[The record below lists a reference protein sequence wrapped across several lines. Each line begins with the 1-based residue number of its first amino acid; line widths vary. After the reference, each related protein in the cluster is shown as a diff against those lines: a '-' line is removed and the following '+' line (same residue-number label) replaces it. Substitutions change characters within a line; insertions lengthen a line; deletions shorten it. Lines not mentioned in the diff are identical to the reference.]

1 MTRFPYDQ
9 FAKDYL
15 KELLQPLG
23 EIETSR
29 KVPAEI
35 TEIDVYFVPS
45 SQPTIDKI
53 ELGLLGRLADKTALF
68 EPYRNAVKIS
78 EIRSCMKKVFYLIS
92 EIERENKRDNIATVE
107 DELPKVW
114 ILTPTASIA
123 ILNSF
128 NAIPD
133 EENWGKG
140 VYFLGESAKTAIV
153 VIHQLPRIPETLWL
167 RLLGKENV
175 QKQAIHE
182 LQALPPENP
191 SRAKAIDA
199 VLSLRSIL
207 EITQN
212 QNQNIDEED
221 RELVMA
227 LSPIYLQKLED
238 AKQEGVQEGVQQGVT
253 AERRSVIENLLQV
266 RFNSLDEE
274 LNSII
279 ETISRLS
286 PQEFTPLL
294 LQLSR
299 EELLNRFRQQ

>member
-23 EIETSR
+23 EVETSR
-29 KVPAEI
+29 KVASEI

-45 SQPTIDKI
+45 SQPNIDKI
-53 ELGLLGRLADKTALF
+53 ELGLLGRLADKKALF

-92 EIERENKRDNIATVE
+92 EIEREDKRNEIPTVE

-114 ILTPTASIA
+114 ILTPTASTA
-123 ILNSF
+123 ILDSF

-140 VYFLGESAKTAIV
+140 IYFLGESAKTAIV
-153 VIHQLPRIPETLWL
+153 VIHQLPRISETLWL
-167 RLLGKENV
+167 RLLGKGNV
-175 QKQAIHE
+175 QKQAINE
-182 LQALPPENP
+182 LQTLSPDNP
-191 SRAKAIDA
+191 LRAKAIDA

-227 LSPIYLQKLED
+227 LSPIYLQQLEQ
-238 AKQEGVQEGVQQGVT
+238 AKQKGVQQGVR
-253 AERRSVIENLLQV
+253 EVIENLLQV
-266 RFNSLDEE
+266 RFGSDNAE

-279 ETISRLS
+279 EPISRLS

>member
-23 EIETSR
+23 EVETSR

-45 SQPTIDKI
+45 SQPTVDKI
-53 ELGLLGRLADKTALF
+53 ELGLLGRLADKIALF
-68 EPYRNAVKIS
+68 EPYRNAVKIP
-78 EIRSCMKKVFYLIS
+78 EIRSCMKKVFYVIS
-92 EIERENKRDNIATVE
+92 EVERENKRDNIPTVE

-114 ILTPTASIA
+114 ILTPTASTA

-140 VYFLGESAKTAIV
+140 VYFLGESAKIAIV

-167 RLLGKENV
+167 RLLGKGNV
-175 QKQAIHE
+175 QKQAINE
-182 LQALPPENP
+182 LQALPPDNP

-212 QNQNIDEED
+212 QNQDINEED

-227 LSPIYLQKLED
+227 LSPIYLQQLED
-238 AKQEGVQEGVQQGVT
+238 AKQEGVQQGVT
-253 AERRSVIENLLQV
+253 TERRTVIENLLQI
-266 RFNSLDEE
+266 RFGSDEE
-274 LNSII
+274 LSTII
-279 ETISRLS
+279 EPISRLS

>member
-23 EIETSR
+23 EVETSR

-45 SQPTIDKI
+45 SQPIIDKI
-53 ELGLLGRLADKTALF
+53 ELGLLGRLADRIALF

-92 EIERENKRDNIATVE
+92 EIEREDKRNEIPTVE

-123 ILNSF
+123 ILNGF
-128 NAIPD
+128 NAISD

-167 RLLGKENV
+167 RLLGKGNV
-175 QKQAIHE
+175 QKQAIKE
-182 LQALPPENP
+182 LETLPPENP
-191 SRAKAIDA
+191 LRAKAIDA

-227 LSPIYLQKLED
+227 LSPIYLQQLED
-238 AKQEGVQEGVQQGVT
+238 AKQEGVQQGVKT
-253 AERRSVIENLLQV
+253 VIENLVQV
-266 RFNSLDEE
+266 RFGSDDAE
-274 LNSII
+274 LNAII
-279 ETISRLS
+279 EPISILS

>member
-23 EIETSR
+23 TVDTSR
-29 KVPAEI
+29 KVPPEI
-35 TEIDVYFVPS
+35 TEIDVYFVPT

-78 EIRSCMKKVFYLIS
+78 EIRNCMKKVFYLIS
-92 EIERENKRDNIATVE
+92 EIEREDKRDNIATVE
-107 DELPKVW
+107 DQLPKVW
-114 ILTPTASIA
+114 ILTPTASKA

-133 EENWGKG
+133 EENWGQG

-167 RLLGKENV
+167 RLLGKGNV
-175 QKQAIHE
+175 QKQAINE
-182 LQALPPENP
+182 LQELSSDNP
-191 SRAKAIDA
+191 LRGKAIDA

-212 QNQNIDEED
+212 QNQDINEED

-227 LSPIYLQKLED
+227 LSPIYLQQLEN
-238 AKQEGVQEGVQQGVT
+238 AKQEGVQQGVQQGVT
-253 AERRSVIENLLQV
+253 TERRAIIENLLQV
-266 RFNSLDEE
+266 RFGSDDE
-274 LNSII
+274 LNSIL
-279 ETISRLS
+279 EPISRLL

-299 EELLNRFRQQ
+299 EELLSRFRQK

>member
-1 MTRFPYDQ
+1 M
-9 FAKDYL
+9 
-15 KELLQPLG
+15 
-23 EIETSR
+23 
-29 KVPAEI
+29 
-35 TEIDVYFVPS
+35 
-45 SQPTIDKI
+45 
-53 ELGLLGRLADKTALF
+53 LGRLADKTALF

-78 EIRSCMKKVFYLIS
+78 EIRGCMKKVFYLIS
-92 EIERENKRDNIATVE
+92 EVERENKRDNIATVE

-140 VYFLGESAKTAIV
+140 VYFLGESVKTAIV
-153 VIHQLPRIPETLWL
+153 VIHQLPRISETLWL
-167 RLLGKENV
+167 RLLGKGNV
-175 QKQAIHE
+175 QKQAIAE
-182 LQALPPENP
+182 LQALPPNNP
-191 SRAKAIDA
+191 LRAKAIDA

-227 LSPIYLQKLED
+227 LSPIYLQQLED
-238 AKQEGVQEGVQQGVT
+238 AKQEGVQQGVRT
-253 AERRSVIENLLQV
+253 VIENLLQV
-266 RFNSLDEE
+266 RFGSLDRE
-274 LNSII
+274 LSTII
-279 ETISRLS
+279 EPIYRLT

>member
-23 EIETSR
+23 EVETSR

-45 SQPTIDKI
+45 SQPSIDKI

-92 EIERENKRDNIATVE
+92 EIEREDKRDNIPTVE
-107 DELPKVW
+107 EELPKVW
-114 ILTPTASIA
+114 ILTPTASKA
-123 ILNSF
+123 ILDSF

-167 RLLGKENV
+167 RLLGKGNV
-175 QKQAIHE
+175 QKQAIAE
-182 LQALPPENP
+182 LQALPPDNP

-227 LSPIYLQKLED
+227 LSPIYLQQLED
-238 AKQEGVQEGVQQGVT
+238 AKQEGVQEGVQQT
-253 AERRSVIENLLQV
+253 ARTVIENLLQV
-266 RFNSLDEE
+266 RFGSDDE
-274 LNSII
+274 LNTII
-279 ETISRLS
+279 EPISRLT

>member
-23 EIETSR
+23 EVETSR
-29 KVPAEI
+29 KVPSEI

-45 SQPTIDKI
+45 SQPSIDKI

-92 EIERENKRDNIATVE
+92 EIEREDKRDNIATVE

-114 ILTPTASIA
+114 ILTPTASTA
-123 ILNSF
+123 ILDSF

-140 VYFLGESAKTAIV
+140 VYFLGESVKTAIV

-167 RLLGKENV
+167 RLLGKGNV
-175 QKQAIHE
+175 QKQAINE
-182 LQALPPENP
+182 LQTLSPDNP
-191 SRAKAIDA
+191 LRAKAIGA

-207 EITQN
+207 EIT

-227 LSPIYLQKLED
+227 LSPIYLQQLEE
-238 AKQEGVQEGVQQGVT
+238 AEQKGVERGVT
-253 AERRSVIENLLQV
+253 T
-266 RFNSLDEE
+266 
-274 LNSII
+274 
-279 ETISRLS
+279 ETSYS
-286 PQEFTPLL
+286 D
-294 LQLSR
+294 
-299 EELLNRFRQQ
+299 

>member
-1 MTRFPYDQ
+1 
-9 FAKDYL
+9 
-15 KELLQPLG
+15 
-23 EIETSR
+23 
-29 KVPAEI
+29 
-35 TEIDVYFVPS
+35 
-45 SQPTIDKI
+45 
-53 ELGLLGRLADKTALF
+53 
-68 EPYRNAVKIS
+68 
-78 EIRSCMKKVFYLIS
+78 MKKVFYLIA
-92 EIERENKRDNIATVE
+92 EIERGNKRDDIPTVE
-107 DELPKVW
+107 EELPKVW

-123 ILNSF
+123 ILDSF

-140 VYFLGESAKTAIV
+140 IYFLGESAKTAIV

-167 RLLGKENV
+167 RLLGKGNV
-175 QKQAIHE
+175 QKQAINE
-182 LQALPPENP
+182 LQALPPDNP

-199 VLSLRSIL
+199 VLNLRSIL

-227 LSPIYLQKLED
+227 LSPLYLQQLEE
-238 AKQEGVQEGVQQGVT
+238 AEQKGVQRGVT
-253 AERRSVIENLLQV
+253 AERRTVIENLLQV
-266 RFNSLDEE
+266 RFGSLDRE
-274 LNSII
+274 LSTII
-279 ETISRLS
+279 EPISGLS

>member
-23 EIETSR
+23 EVETSR

-35 TEIDVYFVPS
+35 REIDVYFVPS

-53 ELGLLGRLADKTALF
+53 ELGLLGRFADKIALF

-78 EIRSCMKKVFYLIS
+78 EIRSCMKKVFYLIAD
-92 EIERENKRDNIATVE
+92 IERGNKRDDIPTVE
-107 DELPKVW
+107 EELPKVW
-114 ILTPTASIA
+114 VLTPTASIA
-123 ILNSF
+123 ILDSF

-140 VYFLGESAKTAIV
+140 IYFLGESAKTAIV

-167 RLLGKENV
+167 RLLGKGNV
-175 QKQAIHE
+175 QKQAIAE
-182 LQALPPENP
+182 LQALPPDNP
-191 SRAKAIDA
+191 LRAKAINA

-207 EITQN
+207 EIT

-227 LSPIYLQKLED
+227 LSPLYLQQLEE
-238 AKQEGVQEGVQQGVT
+238 AKQEGVQEGVT
-253 AERRSVIENLLQV
+253 AERRTVIENLLQV
-266 RFNSLDEE
+266 RFGSSDEE
-274 LNSII
+274 LSTIV
-279 ETISRLS
+279 EPISRLS

-299 EELLNRFRQQ
+299 EELLNRFRQR

>member
-23 EIETSR
+23 EVETSR

-45 SQPTIDKI
+45 SQPSIDKI

-78 EIRSCMKKVFYLIS
+78 EIRGCMKKVFYLIS
-92 EIERENKRDNIATVE
+92 EVERENKRDNIATVE

-114 ILTPTASIA
+114 ILTPTASKA

-140 VYFLGESAKTAIV
+140 IYFLGESVKTAIV

-167 RLLGKENV
+167 RLLGKGNV
-175 QKQAIHE
+175 QKQAINE
-182 LQALPPENP
+182 LQELSPDNP

-227 LSPIYLQKLED
+227 LSPIYLQQLEE
-238 AKQEGVQEGVQQGVT
+238 AKQKGVQQGVRT
-253 AERRSVIENLLQV
+253 VIENLLQV
-266 RFNSLDEE
+266 RFGSLDRE
-274 LNSII
+274 LSTII
-279 ETISRLS
+279 EPISRLS

>member
-1 MTRFPYDQ
+1 
-9 FAKDYL
+9 
-15 KELLQPLG
+15 
-23 EIETSR
+23 
-29 KVPAEI
+29 
-35 TEIDVYFVPS
+35 
-45 SQPTIDKI
+45 
-53 ELGLLGRLADKTALF
+53 
-68 EPYRNAVKIS
+68 
-78 EIRSCMKKVFYLIS
+78 MKKVFYLIS
-92 EIERENKRDNIATVE
+92 EIEREDKRDNIATVE
-107 DELPKVW
+107 DQLPKVW
-114 ILTPTASIA
+114 ILTPTASKA

-133 EENWGKG
+133 EENWGQG

-191 SRAKAIDA
+191 SRGKAIDA

-212 QNQNIDEED
+212 QNQDIDEED

-227 LSPIYLQKLED
+227 LSPIYLQQLEN
-238 AKQEGVQEGVQQGVT
+238 AKQEGVQQGVQQGVT
-253 AERRSVIENLLQV
+253 TERRAIIENLLQV
-266 RFNSLDEE
+266 RFGSDDE
-274 LNSII
+274 LNSIL
-279 ETISRLS
+279 EPISRLL

-299 EELLNRFRQQ
+299 EELLSRFRQK

>member
-1 MTRFPYDQ
+1 M
-9 FAKDYL
+9 
-15 KELLQPLG
+15 
-23 EIETSR
+23 
-29 KVPAEI
+29 
-35 TEIDVYFVPS
+35 
-45 SQPTIDKI
+45 
-53 ELGLLGRLADKTALF
+53 GRLADKTALF
-68 EPYRNAVKIS
+68 EPYRNAVKIP
-78 EIRSCMKKVFYLIS
+78 EIRGCMKKVFYLIS

-114 ILTPTASIA
+114 ILTPTASKA

-133 EENWGKG
+133 EENWGQG

-167 RLLGKENV
+167 RLLGKGNV
-175 QKQAIHE
+175 QKQAINE
-182 LQALPPENP
+182 LQALSPDNP
-191 SRAKAIDA
+191 LRGKAIDA

-212 QNQNIDEED
+212 QNQDINEED

-227 LSPIYLQKLED
+227 LSPIYLQQLEN
-238 AKQEGVQEGVQQGVT
+238 AKQEGVQQGVQQGVT
-253 AERRSVIENLLQV
+253 TERRAIIENLLQV
-266 RFNSLDEE
+266 RFGSDDE
-274 LNSII
+274 LNSIL
-279 ETISRLS
+279 EPISRLL

-299 EELLNRFRQQ
+299 EELLSRFRQK

>member
-23 EIETSR
+23 EVETSR

-45 SQPTIDKI
+45 SQPSMDKI

-78 EIRSCMKKVFYLIS
+78 EIRSCMKKVFYIIS
-92 EIERENKRDNIATVE
+92 EIERENKRNEIPTLE

-133 EENWGKG
+133 EENWGQG

-167 RLLGKENV
+167 RLLGKGNV
-175 QKQAIHE
+175 QKQAINE
-182 LQALPPENP
+182 LQELSPDNP
-191 SRAKAIDA
+191 LRAKAIDA

-212 QNQNIDEED
+212 QNQKIDEED

-227 LSPIYLQKLED
+227 LSPIYLQQLED
-238 AKQEGVQEGVQQGVT
+238 AKQEGVT
-253 AERRSVIENLLQV
+253 TERRTVIENLLRV
-266 RFNSLDEE
+266 RFGSDEE

-279 ETISRLS
+279 EPISRLS

-299 EELLNRFRQQ
+299 EELLNRFRQ

>member
-23 EIETSR
+23 EVETSR

-45 SQPTIDKI
+45 SQPSIDKI

-78 EIRSCMKKVFYLIS
+78 EIRSCMKKVFYIIS
-92 EIERENKRDNIATVE
+92 EIEREDKRDNIATVE

-114 ILTPTASIA
+114 ILTPTASKA

-133 EENWGKG
+133 EENWGQG
-140 VYFLGESAKTAIV
+140 IYFLGESAKTAIV

-167 RLLGKENV
+167 RLLGKGNV
-175 QKQAIHE
+175 QKQAINE
-182 LQALPPENP
+182 LQELSPDNP
-191 SRAKAIDA
+191 LRAKAIGA

-207 EITQN
+207 ELTQN
-212 QNQNIDEED
+212 QNQDINEED

-227 LSPIYLQKLED
+227 LSPIYLQQLED
-238 AKQEGVQEGVQQGVT
+238 AKQEGLEQGVQQGVT
-253 AERRSVIENLLQV
+253 RERRTIIENLLQV
-266 RFNSLDEE
+266 RFGSDDE
-274 LNSII
+274 LNTII
-279 ETISRLS
+279 EPILRLS

-299 EELLNRFRQQ
+299 EELLNRFSQ

>member
-23 EIETSR
+23 TVETSR

-45 SQPTIDKI
+45 SQPSIDKI

-92 EIERENKRDNIATVE
+92 EVERENKRDNITTVE

-123 ILNSF
+123 ILDSF
-128 NAIPD
+128 NAISD

-140 VYFLGESAKTAIV
+140 VYFLGKSAKTAIV

-167 RLLGKENV
+167 RLLGKGNV
-175 QKQAIHE
+175 QKQAINE
-182 LQALPPENP
+182 LQTLSPDNP
-191 SRAKAIDA
+191 LRIKAIGA

-212 QNQNIDEED
+212 QNQNLDEED

-227 LSPIYLQKLED
+227 LSPIYLQQLED
-238 AKQEGVQEGVQQGVT
+238 AKQEGVRE
-253 AERRSVIENLLQV
+253 VIENLLQV
-266 RFNSLDEE
+266 RFGSDDE

-279 ETISRLS
+279 EPISRLS

>member
-23 EIETSR
+23 TVETSR

-35 TEIDVYFVPS
+35 TEIDVYFVPT

-92 EIERENKRDNIATVE
+92 EIEREDKRDNIATAE
-107 DELPKVW
+107 DQLPKVW
-114 ILTPTASIA
+114 ILTPTASKA

-167 RLLGKENV
+167 RLLGKGNV
-175 QKQAIHE
+175 QKQAINE
-182 LQALPPENP
+182 LQELSPENP
-191 SRAKAIDA
+191 LRGKAIDA

-212 QNQNIDEED
+212 QNQDIDEED

-227 LSPIYLQKLED
+227 LSPIYLQQLEN
-238 AKQEGVQEGVQQGVT
+238 AKQEGVQQT
-253 AERRSVIENLLQV
+253 ARAVIENLLQV
-266 RFNSLDEE
+266 RFGSDDE

-279 ETISRLS
+279 EPISRLS

-299 EELLNRFRQQ
+299 EELLSRFRQK

>member
-23 EIETSR
+23 EVETSR

-78 EIRSCMKKVFYLIS
+78 EIRSCMKKVLYLIS
-92 EIERENKRDNIATVE
+92 EVERENKRDNIATVE

-114 ILTPTASIA
+114 ILTPTASKA
-123 ILNSF
+123 ILDSF

-140 VYFLGESAKTAIV
+140 VYFLGESTKTAIV

-167 RLLGKENV
+167 RLLGKGNV
-175 QKQAIHE
+175 QKQAINE
-182 LQALPPENP
+182 LQTLSPDNP
-191 SRAKAIDA
+191 LRAKAIDA

-227 LSPIYLQKLED
+227 LSPIYLQQLED

-253 AERRSVIENLLQV
+253 AERRTVIENLLQV
-266 RFNSLDEE
+266 RFGSDDQ
-274 LNSII
+274 LNTII
-279 ETISRLS
+279 EPISKLS